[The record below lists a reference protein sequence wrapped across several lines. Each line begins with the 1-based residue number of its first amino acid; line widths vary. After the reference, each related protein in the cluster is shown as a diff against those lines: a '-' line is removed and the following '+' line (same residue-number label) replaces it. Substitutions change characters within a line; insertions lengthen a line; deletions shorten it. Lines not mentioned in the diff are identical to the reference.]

1 MLGRLVET
9 TTDDG
14 LKLHGFWVEPKQ
26 PASHVWIL
34 VHGVNGNFYGSTFLT
49 SLAECCLAAGQ
60 AAVLINT
67 RGHDLASFGSGDAPV
82 RIGSMFETMESAPL
96 DLAAWIQWATQQG
109 FQQVGLMSHSLGAVK
124 SLFALA
130 HGLQG
135 IERLVAISPPR
146 LNTELLVADPNKSK
160 VFREHLEQARS
171 LCESGHDHQIMR
183 VRFPLPNWVSAAT
196 FLDKYGSGDKYDYQT
211 LWPRIS
217 IPCLWLFGSLEVRQ
231 GSSNFLNAD
240 QCLTEQWGLAE
251 SSLQHHHRLDV
262 IDHAD
267 HSYRNARPALHQS
280 ILRWIEP

>member
-9 TTDDG
+9 TTNDG

-26 PASHVWIL
+26 PSSHVWIL

-49 SLAECCLAAGQ
+49 SLAESCLAAGQ

-67 RGHDLASFGSGDAPV
+67 RGHDLASFGSGDTPV
-82 RIGSMFETMESAPL
+82 RIGSMFETMEGAPL
-96 DLAAWIQWATQQG
+96 DLAAWTQWAAQQG
-109 FQQVGLMSHSLGAVK
+109 YQQVGLMAHSLGAVK

-171 LCESGHDHQIMR
+171 LCESGHDHQIIR

-217 IPCLWLFGSLEVRQ
+217 IPCLWLFGSLEVRH

-240 QCLTEQWGLAE
+240 QCLTERWGLAE
-251 SSLQHHHRLDV
+251 SSLRQHRLEV
-262 IDHAD
+262 IDNAD

-280 ILRWIEP
+280 ILRWIAP